1 MRIGILT
8 GGGDAPGLNAAIR
21 AVVKAAANQRI
32 ETIGFEDGFRGLI
45 EPHRWR
51 CLTPD
56 AVTGILRQGG
66 TILGTTN
73 HGNPLSY
80 DSPDGGIT
88 DYSDACVKTFRAL
101 SLDALIVIGGD
112 GTLAIANAFHKRGV
126 PLVAIP
132 KTIDRDVVETAA
144 TIGFDSAVTV
154 ATEAVDRL
162 HTTAEA
168 HHRIMIL
175 EVMGRYTGWIALH
188 AGIAGGADV
197 ILIPE
202 IPFDLE
208 RVARHIVSREQ
219 LGARF
224 SIAVVA
230 EGATAVGGRYTV
242 LEAGSSSKAERLGG
256 VGARIA
262 TELAGL
268 TNREARSVLLGHLQ
282 RGGDPTSFDR
292 ILATRFGTKALELAV
307 AGHFGV
313 MVALRAGELAAV
325 ELQNVIGRMNMV
337 PRDSD
342 TVQAARAVGIEFG
355 G

>member
-8 GGGDAPGLNAAIR
+8 GGGDAPDLNAAIR

-32 ETIGFEDGFRGLI
+32 ETIGIEDGFRGLI
-45 EPHRWR
+45 EPNRWR
-51 CLTPD
+51 CLTPS

-73 HGNPLSY
+73 QGNPLSY
-80 DSPDGGIT
+80 NTPGDRT
-88 DYSDACVKTFRAL
+88 RDYSDACVKTLRTL

-112 GTLAIANAFHKRGV
+112 GTLAIADALHKRGV

-132 KTIDRDVVETAA
+132 KTIDNDVVETAA
-144 TIGFDSAVTV
+144 TIGFDSAVSM

-168 HHRIMIL
+168 HHRIMVL
-175 EVMGRYTGWIALH
+175 EVMGRYTGWIGLH
-188 AGIAGGADV
+188 AGVAGGADV

-208 RVARHIVSREQ
+208 RVAHHIVAREQ

-230 EGATAVGGRYTV
+230 EGAIPVGGRYTV
-242 LEAGSSSKAERLGG
+242 LEGGTSSKAERLGG
-256 VGARIA
+256 VGAHIA
-262 TELAGL
+262 TELARL

-282 RGGDPTSFDR
+282 RGGDPTSVDR
-292 ILATRFGTKALELAV
+292 ILATRFGAKALELAV
-307 AGHFGV
+307 AGQFGV
-313 MVALRAGELAAV
+313 MVALRAGDLVAV
-325 ELQNVIGRMNMV
+325 ELQNVVGRMNMV

>member
-21 AVVKAAANQRI
+21 AVVKAAANQHV

-45 EPHRWR
+45 EPNRWR
-51 CLTPD
+51 CLTPG

-73 HGNPLSY
+73 QGNPLAY
-80 DSPDGGIT
+80 HTPDGRIN
-88 DYSDACVKTFRAL
+88 DYSDACMKAFRAR

-112 GTLAIANAFHKRGV
+112 GTLAIADAFHKGGV
-126 PLVAIP
+126 PVVAIP

-144 TIGFDSAVTV
+144 TIGFDSAVNV

-208 RVARHIVSREQ
+208 RVAQHIIGREL

-230 EGATAVGGRYTV
+230 EGALPVGGRYTV
-242 LEAGSSSKAERLGG
+242 LEEGSSSRAERLGG
-256 VGARIA
+256 VGAHIA
-262 TELAGL
+262 TELARL

-282 RGGDPTSFDR
+282 RGGDPTSVDR
-292 ILATRFGTKALELAV
+292 ILATRFGAKALELAV
-307 AGHFGV
+307 AGQFGV
-313 MVALRAGELAAV
+313 MVALRAGELVAV
-325 ELQNVIGRMNMV
+325 KLQDVAGRISLV

>member
-8 GGGDAPGLNAAIR
+8 GGGDAPDLNAAIR
-21 AVVKAAANQRI
+21 AVVKAAANQGI
-32 ETIGFEDGFRGLI
+32 ETIGIEDGLRGLI
-45 EPHRWR
+45 EPNRWR
-51 CLTPD
+51 CLTPS

-73 HGNPLSY
+73 QGNPLSY
-80 DSPDGGIT
+80 NTPGDRT
-88 DYSDACVKTFRAL
+88 REYSDACVKTLRTL
-101 SLDALIVIGGD
+101 SLDALIVNGGN
-112 GTLAIANAFHKRGV
+112 GTLAIADALRKRGV

-132 KTIDRDVVETAA
+132 KTIDNDVVETAA
-144 TIGFDSAVTV
+144 TIGFDSAVSI
-154 ATEAVDRL
+154 AAEAVDRL

-168 HHRIMIL
+168 HHRIMVL
-175 EVMGRYTGWIALH
+175 EVMGRYTGWIGLH
-188 AGIAGGADV
+188 AGVAGGADV

-208 RVARHIVSREQ
+208 RVAHHIVAREQ

-230 EGATAVGGRYTV
+230 EGAIPVGGRYTV
-242 LEAGSSSKAERLGG
+242 LEGGTSSKAERLGG
-256 VGARIA
+256 VGAHIA
-262 TELAGL
+262 TELARL

-282 RGGDPTSFDR
+282 RGGDPTSVDR
-292 ILATRFGTKALELAV
+292 ILATRFGAKALELAV
-307 AGHFGV
+307 AGQFGV
-313 MVALRAGELAAV
+313 MVALRAGDLVAV
-325 ELQNVIGRMNMV
+325 ELQNVVGRMNMV

>member
-1 MRIGILT
+1 MKT
-8 GGGDAPGLNAAIR
+8 
-21 AVVKAAANQRI
+21 
-32 ETIGFEDGFRGLI
+32 
-45 EPHRWR
+45 
-51 CLTPD
+51 
-56 AVTGILRQGG
+56 LR
-66 TILGTTN
+66 T
-73 HGNPLSY
+73 
-80 DSPDGGIT
+80 
-88 DYSDACVKTFRAL
+88 L

-112 GTLAIANAFHKRGV
+112 GTLAIADALRKRGV

-132 KTIDRDVVETAA
+132 KTIDNDVVETAA
-144 TIGFDSAVTV
+144 TIGFDSAVSM

-168 HHRIMIL
+168 HHRIMVL

-188 AGIAGGADV
+188 AGVAGGADV

-208 RVARHIVSREQ
+208 RVAHHIVVREQ

-230 EGATAVGGRYTV
+230 EGAIPVGGRYTV
-242 LEAGSSSKAERLGG
+242 LEDGSSSKAERLGG

-262 TELAGL
+262 TELARL

-282 RGGDPTSFDR
+282 RGGDPTSADR
-292 ILATRFGTKALELAV
+292 ILGD
-307 AGHFGV
+307 
-313 MVALRAGELAAV
+313 ALRRQGAGRARCRRRSIWRDGRAPRRRVLVGAV
-325 ELQNVIGRMNMV
+325 ELQNVVAGMNMV
-337 PRDSD
+337 PRYSD